1 MDISVLLQHIL
12 QNEHFADADHGHGNA
27 KEDTGQISLHGI
39 RFILNI
45 IGIEIKDECS
55 ACKVLLHKQI
65 EDALIR
71 KYKDAYGISIDQRIY
86 SINEI
91 HGLILFLYMK
101 QRKTDDVDPA
111 LEAFFE
117 TLFFSSTDTNEL
129 ESLKSENARLSN
141 ENKTLV
147 QKIEEISSTIIDR
160 GFEEEATSV
169 NAEVLHKL
177 EHELIILKEQ
187 VEYEHTAILEAW
199 YHLAQDT
206 LKK

>member
-1 MDISVLLQHIL
+1 MDISVLLQDIL
-12 QNEHFADADHGHGNA
+12 QSEHFSNEDNHGSA
-27 KEDTGQISLHGI
+27 KQDKPQISLHGI
-39 RFILNI
+39 CFILNL

-55 ACKVLLHKQI
+55 TCKVFLYKQI

-71 KYKDAYGISIDQRIY
+71 KYKDEYGISISQRIY

-101 QRKTDDVDPA
+101 QYETADVDPA

-117 TLFFSSTDTNEL
+117 KLFFSSTDTSEL
-129 ESLKSENARLSN
+129 ESLQNENTRLIN
-141 ENKTLV
+141 ENKALS
-147 QKIEEISSTIIDR
+147 QKIEEMNCTIIESCAYKEPVD
-160 GFEEEATSV
+160 V
-169 NAEVLHKL
+169 NTQVLHKL

-199 YHLAQDT
+199 YHLAKDA